1 MNNNIDNSME
11 HEPKGLF
18 EGGISIE
25 AVSAAAKA
33 VMATPSG
40 RSF

>member
-1 MNNNIDNSME
+1 MRNNIDDNME

-33 VMATPSG
+33 VTAIPSG